1 MQDVDLGMVSAGCET
16 IDSAIDRFSDV
27 KTKMIEAFTL
37 LDQNHLR
44 FGDIN
49 SSLSSQL
56 EELADQTIKC
66 SVMDEGVTA
75 TIRANAQRQHE
86 QYLAW
91 LAAQREQNNDTKKA

>member
-1 MQDVDLGMVSAGCET
+1 MQDVNLSMVSAGCET

-66 SVMDEGVTA
+66 SVMNDGITS
-75 TIRANAQRQHE
+75 TIRENAQRQHE
-86 QYLAW
+86 QYLSW
-91 LAAQREQNNDTKKA
+91 LESLKQQDNSGKEV